1 MNEILKSLGQY
12 GLIPVIK
19 IDDVNNAL
27 PLAKALCAGGLPVA
41 EITFRTSCAKEAIE
55 IITREIP
62 NMLVGAGTVLT
73 CEQAEDAIQAGAKFI
88 VSPGINPKV
97 VKYCLDRGIPIT
109 PGCSSP
115 TDIETAL
122 ELGLDVVKFFPAEA
136 AGGLDMIKAM
146 SAPYGGVKFI
156 PTGGI
161 NEKNLLTYLKF
172 DKVLACGGSFMVKD
186 EYIKN
191 GEFDKIT
198 ELTKEAVSLMYGF
211 ELLHIGVNTQNEA
224 ECKIYANLLG
234 TMFNFKQRETSG
246 AIFSGEYFEIMK
258 KPFLGTHGHIAIST
272 NTIERAVPH
281 FERMGIKF
289 DQDNI
294 KYDDK
299 GKLTTAYFAGEYFGF
314 AMHLIQK
321 K

>member
-1 MNEILKSLGQY
+1 MNQILTSLGQY

-19 IDDVNNAL
+19 IDDVDNAL

-73 CEQAEDAIQAGAKFI
+73 CEQAEAAIQAGAKFI

-97 VKYCLDRGIPIT
+97 VQYCIDRDVPIT

-146 SAPYGGVKFI
+146 SAPYGNVKFI

-161 NEKNLLTYLKF
+161 NEVNLLTYLKF

-186 EYIKN
+186 DYIKN

-198 ELTKEAVSLMYGF
+198 ALTKAAVSLIHGF
-211 ELLHIGVNTQNEA
+211 ELRHLGVNAPNET
-224 ECKIYANLLG
+224 ECRKYANLLSA
-234 TMFNFKQRETSG
+234 MFNFPQRETAG
-246 AIFSGEYFEIMK
+246 AIFCGDYFEIMK
-258 KPFLGTHGHIAIST
+258 TPFLGMNGHIAIAT
-272 NTIERAVPH
+272 NFIERAVTY
-281 FERMGIKF
+281 FERMGLEF
-289 DQDNI
+289 DQENI
-294 KYDDK
+294 KYDEK
-299 GKLTTAYFAGEYFGF
+299 GKMTTAYFAGEYFGF